1 MGTGYKRADTSNN
14 IATGNVINASDLDAE
29 FDAVE
34 AAFNSS
40 SGHTHDGTAEEG
52 GPIESIGP
60 AQNFVVAAATATPKV
75 TNTMSLG
82 SSGLQFKDIYIDG
95 LAYIDEFGED
105 TLLSTDKKVQLRDSA
120 IYLHSSV
127 DGQLDA
133 VADVEIQLDS
143 PTIDI
148 NAATAVTIDTA
159 TLTITG
165 STDIVGDLDVDNI
178 NVNGNTIT
186 STDTDGDINLTPDG
200 TGSVAISKVDINGGT
215 IDGTT
220 IGGSSAADATFVTLN
235 VNGGDVVLFEK
246 TDHSSTPEAGKG
258 YLWVKSDTPSSLIFT
273 DDAGT
278 DYNISQSAS
287 SVSVVDDTT
296 PQLGGDLYTNG
307 SNIYVEDYVS
317 GTPDENV
324 VYLGTDGDFELFYDG
339 PYLKLNATGSF
350 AVLFQ
355 YNGTTKHNFLMS
367 TGDLTING
375 VYSQSSDVSI
385 KTDIVPI
392 TDALAKVLNIR
403 GVTYKRKD
411 LEYSKRYSGVIAQE
425 VESVLPEVVDVNSDG
440 LKSVAYGNM
449 VGLLIEAIK
458 ELKNEIDQLKS

>member
-14 IATGNVINASDLDAE
+14 IATGNIINASDLDAE

-34 AAFNSS
+34 AAFNAV

-52 GPIESIGP
+52 GPIVSIGP
-60 AQNFVVAAATATPKV
+60 AQNFVVAAAAATPKV
-75 TNTMSLG
+75 TNFMDLG
-82 SSGLQFKDIYIDG
+82 SSGLQFKNIYIDG

-105 TLLSTDKKVQLRDSA
+105 TLLSTDKKVQFRDPA

-127 DGQLDA
+127 DGQLDV

-159 TLTITG
+159 ALTITG
-165 STDIVGDLDVDNI
+165 STDIVGDLDIDNI
-178 NVNGNTIT
+178 NVNGNTIS
-186 STDTDGDINLTPDG
+186 STDTNGNINLTPDG

-220 IGGSSAADATFVTLN
+220 IGGSSAADATFATLN
-235 VNGGDVVLFEK
+235 VDGGDIVLFEK
-246 TDHSSTPEAGKG
+246 ADHSSIPEAGKG

-278 DYNISQSAS
+278 DYNITESVS
-287 SVSVVDDTT
+287 STSVVDDTT
-296 PQLGGDLYTNG
+296 PQLGGDLYSNG
-307 SNIYVEDYVS
+307 SDIYVEDNDS
-317 GTPDENV
+317 
-324 VYLGTDGDFELFYDG
+324 VYLGTDGDYRLFYDG
-339 PYLKLNATGSF
+339 TNLNLRTSNSSRI
-350 AVLFQ
+350 LFQ
-355 YNGTTKHNFLMS
+355 YNTYTRYNFYMP
-367 TGDLTING
+367 TGDLTITG
-375 VYSQSSDVSI
+375 ELQQGSDVSI
-385 KTDIVPI
+385 KTDVVPI

-411 LEYSKRYSGVIAQE
+411 LEYSRRYAGVIAQE
-425 VESVLPEVVDVNSDG
+425 VESVLPEVVAVNSSG